1 MSDRTS
7 TDLHSATPRP
17 PTLDVVTQTIMTQ
30 TTTTA
35 LRSSTRL
42 ALLAAAIALTLGIWL
57 LLDAFG
63 VPVPSF
69 GRYWPMFLIVGGLAS
84 LVDFLWLSGPPRSAG
99 QAMLG
104 IGLGLLMFSITLGWT
119 RLLTFWDWFPGV
131 PLVLGLAF
139 LTTWLAGGRR
149 RGELLLVGI
158 VFCVLGLLGFVAAYP
173 VIRNILPSA
182 QLIWALALLAGG
194 GIALWRILASRGTR

>member
-1 MSDRTS
+1 MSDRAS
-7 TDLHSATPRP
+7 TDHHSATPRP
-17 PTLDVVTQTIMTQ
+17 PTLGDMTPA
-30 TTTTA
+30 TA
-35 LRSSTRL
+35 PRSSTRL
-42 ALLAAAIALTLGIWL
+42 ALLAGAIAVTLGLWL

-69 GRYWPMFLIVGGLAS
+69 GRYWPIFLIVGGLAS
-84 LVDFLWLSGPPRSAG
+84 LVDFLWLGGSARSAG

-104 IGLGLLMFSITLGWT
+104 IGLGLLLFSITLGWT

-182 QLIWALALLAGG
+182 QLLWALALLAGG
-194 GIALWRILASRGTR
+194 AIALGRILSARRSR